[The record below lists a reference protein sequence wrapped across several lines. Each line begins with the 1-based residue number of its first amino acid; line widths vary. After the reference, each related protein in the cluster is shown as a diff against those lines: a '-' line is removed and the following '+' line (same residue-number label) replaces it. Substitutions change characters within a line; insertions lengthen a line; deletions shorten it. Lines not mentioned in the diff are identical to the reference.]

1 MGHTLSSKAFKD
13 HMFGPFCGREPEL
26 EGDSVK
32 AEGRVAKIGL
42 LL

>member
-1 MGHTLSSKAFKD
+1 MDHTLSSKVFKD
-13 HMFGPFCGREPEL
+13 HMVGPFHGRDPGL

-32 AEGRVAKIGL
+32 AEGRVAKIRL